1 MRYVISLILMLSVLW
16 LAISG
21 VYKPLLF
28 ILGAASVAL
37 VTWLSV
43 RMDVVGQ
50 EHNPVLYSWRLVR
63 YWSWLVVQIFKSNVH
78 VAKLALTPARIQPQ
92 VLTVPVP
99 HHDAVAQVT
108 YANSCTLTPG
118 TVALHLTQNSLL
130 VHALDDASAQDL
142 ASGEM
147 ARRIS
152 WLEGHRAPPAPQHNT
167 PHRESKQ

>member
-1 MRYVISLILMLSVLW
+1 MRYVISLILILSALW

-28 ILGAASVAL
+28 ILGAASVVL

-50 EHNPVLYSWRLVR
+50 EHNPVLYSWRLIR
-63 YWSWLVVQIFKSNVH
+63 YWSWLIVQIFKSNIH

-92 VLTVPVP
+92 LLTVPVP
-99 HHDAVAQVT
+99 HQDEVAKVT

-118 TVALHLTQNSLL
+118 TVALQLLSDELL
-130 VHALDDASAQDL
+130 VHALDDASAADL
-142 ASGEM
+142 RSGEM
-147 ARRIS
+147 ADRIS
-152 WLEGHRAPPAPQHNT
+152 WLEGRDPNAQHRDL
-167 PHRESKQ
+167 KQ

>member
-1 MRYVISLILMLSVLW
+1 MRYVISLILILSALW

-28 ILGAASVAL
+28 ILGAVSVAL

-50 EHNPVLYSWRLVR
+50 EHNPVLYSWRLMR

-92 VLTVPVP
+92 LLTVAVP

-118 TVALHLTQNSLL
+118 TVALQLTKNELL

-152 WLEGHRAPPAPQHNT
+152 WLEGHSVPSAQHQDT
-167 PHRESKQ
+167 SQRDPKQ

>member
-1 MRYVISLILMLSVLW
+1 MRYVISLILILSALW

-50 EHNPVLYSWRLVR
+50 EHNPVLYSWRLAR

-78 VAKLALTPARIQPQ
+78 VAKLALMPSRIQPQ
-92 VLTVPVP
+92 ILTVPVP
-99 HHDAVAQVT
+99 HQDPVAQVT

-118 TVALHLTQNSLL
+118 TVALQLLSDELL
-130 VHALDDASAQDL
+130 VHALDDASADDL
-142 ASGEM
+142 RSGEM
-147 ARRIS
+147 ADRIS
-152 WLEGHRAPPAPQHNT
+152 WLEGRNPNDQHRDL
-167 PHRESKQ
+167 KQ

>member
-1 MRYVISLILMLSVLW
+1 MRYVISLILILSALW

-28 ILGAASVAL
+28 ILGAASVGL

-50 EHNPVLYSWRLVR
+50 EHNPVLYSWRLFR
-63 YWSWLVVQIFKSNVH
+63 YWNWLVVQILKSNIH

-92 VLTVPVP
+92 LLTVPVP
-99 HHDAVAQVT
+99 HQDEVAKVT

-118 TVALHLTQNSLL
+118 TVALQLRSDELL
-130 VHALDDASAQDL
+130 VHALDDASAADL
-142 ASGEM
+142 RSGEM
-147 ARRIS
+147 ADRIS
-152 WLEGHRAPPAPQHNT
+152 WLEGRDPSAQHRDL
-167 PHRESKQ
+167 KQ